1 MKAIRALALTLVATL
16 SLVSGAAAR
25 AEELSDGATSG
36 PKSTT
41 VATLVSVIGTAVPVA
56 VGIHAWNKTDGDQ
69 GAGMILGG
77 YLLGPALGHFYAG
90 RPNAAFGGM
99 ALRLVP
105 IVLLG
110 GAVSASWDAPSKA
123 ADVMAVGSALLATGI
138 VAWDI
143 GRTSNS
149 VRAYNEE
156 HAHPRVSLGLVP
168 GSRALTPA
176 IRVDVPM

>member
-1 MKAIRALALTLVATL
+1 MKSIRGIALTLFATL

-25 AEELSDGATSG
+25 AEESGEGTTSG

-41 VATLVSVIGTAVPVA
+41 IATLVSVIGTAVPVA
-56 VGIHAWNKTDGDQ
+56 AGIHDWNKTDGDH
-69 GAGMILGG
+69 GASLILGG

-90 RPNAAFGGM
+90 RTNAAFGGM

-105 IVLLG
+105 ILG
-110 GAVSASWDAPSKA
+110 LGVATSASWDSPSKA
-123 ADVMAVGSALLATGI
+123 ADVLAVGSALLATGI

-156 HAHPRVSLGLVP
+156 HAHPRVSLGVVP
-168 GSRALTPA
+168 GSRELTPA

>member
-1 MKAIRALALTLVATL
+1 MRAIQGLALTLFAVL
-16 SLVSGAAAR
+16 SLVSGTAAR
-25 AEELSDGATSG
+25 AEEWSDGATSG
-36 PKSTT
+36 SKSATI
-41 VATLVSVIGTAVPVA
+41 ATLVSVIGTAVPVA
-56 VGIHAWNKTDGDQ
+56 AGIHDWNKTDGDH
-69 GAGMILGG
+69 GAPMILGG

-123 ADVMAVGSALLATGI
+123 ADVLAVGSALLATGI

-149 VRAYNEE
+149 VHAYNED
-156 HAHPRVSLGLVP
+156 HAHPRVSLGVVP
-168 GSRALTPA
+168 ASRELTPA
-176 IRVDVPM
+176 IRIDVPM